1 MVSVVY
7 CTREHNEEHSKH
19 IHKMFGHPKV
29 EVIEYINK
37 GEGLT
42 KFYNKGL
49 KEAKYDIV
57 VFLHDDII
65 IETKQVATK
74 LVKLYEN
81 NPEYGVLG
89 VAGSK
94 YMAETGKWWEN
105 PKKMYG
111 RVSHT
116 HEGKTWLSA
125 YSKDLDNDIEEVV
138 NVDGVFFSVHKKR
151 VKVDFDET
159 VKGFHFYDVDFSF
172 RNYLSGVKVGVHT
185 NVRINHMSIGVTN
198 DEWEQNRIEFSEKF
212 KDNLPA
218 NVKRVIRPNE
228 KIRVLIGCLSFAN
241 LTGSELYTFE
251 LAKELIKQNCDVT
264 ICSTIGNPLSGMAKK
279 LGIKLASIQEPP
291 GFKLGDGK
299 WLLNTPNGVVPSQPN
314 NLYNIEK
321 IDFDVIHMN
330 HKPVTEHLL
339 KFYPNTPVIC
349 TIHSEV
355 LDLEAPVINEQ
366 IKKYI
371 AIRPEIKDF
380 LVDVHNIDETKI
392 DVIYNPIDY
401 TRFKPSN
408 DNIKRNNKRIIFVG
422 TIDYLRRNT
431 LLDLIKTTR
440 EEGNELWIVGRENGV
455 TMQDLITE
463 DGGTVNHVTYHAA
476 TPNVEKLIQQCDVTA
491 GVLLGRSTI
500 EGWMCGKNGWIYD
513 IDKDGRIL
521 SKSLNIIPEDI
532 EKFKS
537 DNVTKQIIEKYYE
550 IID

>member
-49 KEAKYDIV
+49 KDAKYDIV

-65 IETKQVATK
+65 IETKQVASK

-125 YSKDLDNDIEEVV
+125 YSKDLGNDVEEVV

-151 VKVDFDET
+151 IKVDFDET

-172 RNYLSGVKVGVHT
+172 RNYLSGSKVGVHT
-185 NVRINHMSIGVTN
+185 NVRINHMSIGITN

-212 KDNLPA
+212 KDKLPA
-218 NVKRVIRPNE
+218 NIKRIIRPNE
-228 KIRVLIGCLSFAN
+228 KIKVLIGCLSFAN

-264 ICSTIGNPLSGMAKK
+264 ICSSIGMPLSGMAKK
-279 LGIKLASIQEPP
+279 LGIKLTSIQEPP

-299 WLLNTPNGVVPSQPN
+299 WLLNTPNGVEPSQPN

-321 IDFDVIHMN
+321 VDFDIIHMN

-380 LVDVHNIDETKI
+380 LIDVHNIDETKI
-392 DVIYNPIDY
+392 DVVYNPIDSK
-401 TRFKPSN
+401 RFKISKN
-408 DNIKRNNKRIIFVG
+408 MEKRHKKRILSAS
-422 TIDYLRRNT
+422 TIDYLRKNM
-431 LLDLIKTTR
+431 LIDLIDNSIT
-440 EEGNELWIVGRENGV
+440 NDYELWIVGKKNGE
-455 TMQDLITE
+455 DYLSELIK
-463 DGGTVNHVTYHAA
+463 DK
-476 TPNVEKLIQQCDVTA
+476 PNIKYFESTKNIEHFIHQVDETA
-491 GVLLGRSTI
+491 GVLLGRITI
-500 EGWMCGKNGWIYD
+500 ESWMCGKPSWIYNISSNGDIISKSLHHIPLD
-513 IDKDGRIL
+513 IDKFN
-521 SKSLNIIPEDI
+521 SENI
-532 EKFKS
+532 
-537 DNVTKQIIEKYYE
+537 VKQIIGLYSE
-550 IID
+550 ILE

>member
-49 KEAKYDIV
+49 KDAKYDIV

-65 IETKQVATK
+65 IETKQVASK

-125 YSKDLDNDIEEVV
+125 YSKDLGNDVEEVV

-151 VKVDFDET
+151 IKVDFDET

-185 NVRINHMSIGVTN
+185 NVRINHMSIGITN
-198 DEWEQNRIEFSEKF
+198 DEWEQNRIEFAEKF

-264 ICSTIGNPLSGMAKK
+264 ICSTIGNPLAGMAKK
-279 LGIKLASIQEPP
+279 LGVKLASIQEPP

-321 IDFDVIHMN
+321 VDFDVIHMN

-392 DVIYNPIDY
+392 DVVYNPIDY

-455 TMQDLITE
+455 TMQDLIVE
-463 DGGTVNHVTYHAA
+463 DGGIVNHVTYHAA
-476 TPNVEKLIQQCDVTA
+476 TPNVEKLIQQCDETA

-521 SKSLNIIPEDI
+521 SKSLNVIPEDI